1 MKPSVLKTV
10 GMYLVTV
17 IGVVAPSA
25 DSATDSLVTTM
36 EVYFSTLKKDFN
48 QRAATSIVKT
58 RRVTQLRRY
67 FAQIM
72 KKNPPIASLMK
83 VNARGMVMYERV
95 RNQNNPV
102 KKRSVAKRRWFLK
115 TAKGLKEYDCLIK
128 DKKGRPNLLWS
139 IPLLR
144 EGKGSRRFNGAV
156 VAVVDLK
163 DCFHTIAKKGAQPF
177 LVRLNNK
184 NFYEHSWKDKMIFV
198 ENRLNIPGVEN
209 IIIRYQKSD
218 VSIVPQADFAQ
229 KNKPENLTAPPAG
242 SIATNAS
249 DSSRVK
255 STLSSL
261 FSGKKN
267 MPVIVSLII
276 LIVVVA
282 VLLIIQITDRI
293 NRRRTVQSSDKWNR
307 L

>member
-17 IGVVAPSA
+17 IGVVATSA

-48 QRAATSIVKT
+48 QRATSSIVKT
-58 RRVTQLRRY
+58 RRVSQLRRY

-72 KKNPPIASLMK
+72 KKNPSVASLMK

-95 RNQNNPV
+95 RNQNHPV
-102 KKRSVAKRRWFLK
+102 KKRSVAKRQWFLK
-115 TAKGLKEYDCLIK
+115 TAKGLKEYDFLIK
-128 DKKGRPNLLWS
+128 DKKGRANLLWS

-144 EGKGSRRFNGAV
+144 EGRGSRSFDGAV
-156 VAVVDLK
+156 VAVIDLK
-163 DCFHTIAKKGAQPF
+163 NCFHTIAKRGAQPF

-184 NFYEHSWKDKMIFV
+184 NFYEHSWKDKIIFV
-198 ENRLNIPGVEN
+198 ENHLNVPGVEN
-209 IIIRYQKSD
+209 IIVRYQKSD
-218 VSIVPQADFAQ
+218 VSVVQQAELPQKSRA
-229 KNKPENLTAPPAG
+229 ENLTAPSMG
-242 SIATNAS
+242 SIATHAS

-255 STLSSL
+255 PMLSSL

-293 NRRRTVQSSDKWNR
+293 NRRRAAQSSDKWDR
-307 L
+307 F